1 MSSFNLLSIG
11 TQALQS
17 NTSALSVVGQNIANV
32 NTPGYSMQRPDL
44 VSREGLGGV
53 QVRDVQRMANELL
66 TSQIMSDTSA
76 YNSAL
81 AFEQLASQLDN
92 MLASDVSS
100 VSKAMDDYFGALQGA
115 VDDPSNLANR
125 ELFLA
130 QTDALVRRF
139 QDLDAS
145 LARQGDTING
155 QIQNSVAQVNS
166 IAQSLAQINDQ
177 VRLATASGASTNELL
192 DERDRLMESLAG
204 YIGFTSVPQANG
216 EMSIFV
222 GNGEPL
228 VVGNSAN
235 QLVMVQDSMD
245 ASQRNIALQV
255 GSNVGDITG
264 QISGGQIGGL
274 LEYRT
279 DVLYQ
284 TQDEMGR
291 LAMVFASSMN
301 AQQLQ
306 GLDLDGNAG
315 QRLFADINDSLLSAS
330 RVLADSGNASSVTSR
345 VDIVDAGALKASAY
359 ELVFNT
365 DSSFTLTRL
374 SDGVRWNSNQL
385 TSAADAT
392 GVDAN
397 QEFYFDAA
405 SGSLTLQV
413 DGFRLDL
420 DSSERFLKG
429 DKFEIQPTRS
439 GASDFGLELSSGRG
453 LALADS
459 AGGVSNNR
467 NALAMSDLQFA
478 TLVDG
483 STYQDQYGRQ
493 LEHVGSLT
501 ATAQITTQSSK
512 AVLDANQQ
520 TKSSI
525 SGVNLDEEAAK
536 LVQFQQAYQA
546 SARLISVSQTIFD
559 SLLAVV

>member
-1 MSSFNLLSIG
+1 MSSFNLLNIG

-17 NTSALSVVGQNIANV
+17 NTSALSVIGQNIANV
-32 NTPGYSMQRPDL
+32 NTPGYSMQRADL
-44 VSREGLGGV
+44 VARDNLGGV
-53 QVRDVQRMANELL
+53 QVRDVQRMANDFL
-66 TSQIMSDTSA
+66 TGQIMSDTSA

-81 AFEQLASQLDN
+81 AFEQLANQLDN

-100 VSKAMDDYFGALQGA
+100 ISKSMDDYFAALQGA

-130 QTDALVRRF
+130 QADALVRRF

-145 LARQGDTING
+145 LTRQQDTING
-155 QIQNSVAQVNS
+155 QVESSVAQVNS
-166 IAQSLAQINDQ
+166 LGQGLAQINDQ
-177 VRLATASGASTNELL
+177 IRLATASGASTNELL

-204 YIGFTSVPQANG
+204 YVGFTTVPQPNG
-216 EMSIFV
+216 EMNLFI

-228 VVGNSAN
+228 VVGGSASR
-235 QLVMVQDSMD
+235 LLTIQDSLD
-245 ASQRNIALQV
+245 PSQHNIALQV
-255 GSNVGDITG
+255 GSTLSDISG
-264 QISGGQIGGL
+264 QLSGGQIGGL
-274 LEYRT
+274 LDYRA
-279 DVLYQ
+279 DVLDK
-284 TQDEMGR
+284 TKDEMG
-291 LAMVFASSMN
+291 LIAMVFASSMN

-315 QRLFADINDSLLSAS
+315 QRLFADINASAAATD
-330 RVLADSGNASSVTSR
+330 RVLVDSGNAGNATSR
-345 VDIVDAGALKASAY
+345 VDIVDTGALKASAY

-365 DSSFTLTRL
+365 DSSFTVTRL

-385 TSAADAT
+385 SSQSGAA

-397 QEFYFDAA
+397 QEFYFDA
-405 SGSLTLQV
+405 SNGSLTLQV

-420 DSSERFLKG
+420 DSSARFVKG

-439 GASDFGLELSSGRG
+439 GASEFALELSSGRG

-478 TLVDG
+478 KLVGGG
-483 STYQDQYGRQ
+483 SYQEQYGRQ
-493 LEHVGSLT
+493 IERVGSLT

-512 AVLDANQQ
+512 AVLDANLQ
-520 TKSSI
+520 TKSSL
-525 SGVNLDEEAAK
+525 SGVNLDEEAAR

-546 SARLISVSQTIFD
+546 SARLIAASQTIFD
-559 SLLAVV
+559 SLLAAI

>member
-44 VSREGLGGV
+44 VSREDLGGV
-53 QVRDVQRMANELL
+53 RVRDVQRMANELL

-130 QTDALVRRF
+130 QADALVRRF

-255 GSNVGDITG
+255 GGNVGDITG

-315 QRLFADINDSLLSAS
+315 QRLFADINDSLVSAS

-345 VDIVDAGALKASAY
+345 VDVVDAGALKASAY

>member
-11 TQALQS
+11 TQALQA
-17 NTSALSVVGQNIANV
+17 NANALSVVGQNIANV
-32 NTPGYSMQRPDL
+32 NTPGYSMQRADL
-44 VSREGLGGV
+44 VSLESPGGV
-53 QVRDVQRMANELL
+53 QVRDIQRMANDFL
-66 TSQIMSDTSA
+66 TGQINSDTSA
-76 YNSAL
+76 YNSAQ
-81 AFEQLASQLDN
+81 AFEQLANQLDN
-92 MLASDVSS
+92 LLASDVSS
-100 VSKAMDDYFGALQGA
+100 ISKSMDDYFAALQGA
-115 VDDPSNLANR
+115 VDDPSNLADR
-125 ELFLA
+125 ELLLA
-130 QTDALVRRF
+130 QADALVRRF
-139 QDLDAS
+139 HDLDAS
-145 LARQGDTING
+145 LARQQDTISG
-155 QIQNSVAQVNS
+155 QIESSVAQINS
-166 IAQSLAQINDQ
+166 LGQGLAQINDR

-204 YIGFTSVPQANG
+204 YIGFTTVAEANG
-216 EMSIFV
+216 EMSVFI

-228 VVGNSAN
+228 VVGSNASR
-235 QLVMVQDSMD
+235 LLTVQDSLD
-245 ASQRNIALQV
+245 PSQRNIALQV
-255 GSNVGDITG
+255 GSSIRDVTG
-264 QISGGQIGGL
+264 QVSGGQIGGL

-291 LAMVFASSMN
+291 IAMVFASSMN

-306 GLDLDGNAG
+306 GLDLDGNVG
-315 QRLFADINDSLLSAS
+315 QRLFADINASAAATD
-330 RVLADSGNASSVTSR
+330 RVLADSGNARSATSR
-345 VDIVDAGALKASAY
+345 VDIADAGALRASAY

-365 DSSFTLTRL
+365 DSSFTVTRL

-385 TSAADAT
+385 SSESGAA

-413 DGFRLDL
+413 DGFRLEL
-420 DSSERFLKG
+420 DSSERFVKG

-439 GASDFGLELSSGRG
+439 GASEFALELSSGRA

-478 TLVDG
+478 KLVDG
-483 STYQDQYGRQ
+483 SSYQEQYGRQ
-493 LEHVGSLT
+493 IERVGSLT
-501 ATAQITTQSSK
+501 ATAQISTQSSK
-512 AVLDANQQ
+512 AVLDANLQ
-520 TKSSI
+520 TKSSLT
-525 SGVNLDEEAAK
+525 GVNLDEEAAR

-546 SARLISVSQTIFD
+546 SARLIAASQTIFD

>member
-1 MSSFNLLSIG
+1 MSSFNLLSLG

-32 NTPGYSMQRPDL
+32 NTPGYSMQRADL
-44 VSREGLGGV
+44 ASRDNLGGV
-53 QVRDVQRMANELL
+53 EVRDVQRMANDFL
-66 TSQIMSDTSA
+66 TGQIMSDTSA

-81 AFEQLASQLDN
+81 AFEQLANQLDN
-92 MLASDVSS
+92 LLASDVSS

-130 QTDALVRRF
+130 QADALVRRF

-145 LARQGDTING
+145 LVRQGDTING
-155 QIQNSVAQVNS
+155 QIENSVAQINS
-166 IAQSLAQINDQ
+166 IGQNLAKINDQ
-177 VRLATASGASTNELL
+177 VRLATASGASTNEML

-204 YIGFTSVPQANG
+204 YIGFSTVPEPNG
-216 EMSIFV
+216 EVSIFI

-228 VVGNSAN
+228 VVGISASR
-235 QLVMVQDSMD
+235 LLTVQDSTD

-255 GSNVGDITG
+255 GSSRSDVTA
-264 QISGGQIGGL
+264 QLSGGQVGGL
-274 LEYRT
+274 LDYRA

-291 LAMVFASSMN
+291 LAMVFADSMN
-301 AQQLQ
+301 QQQAQ

-315 QRLFADINDSLLSAS
+315 LRLFADINAS
-330 RVLADSGNASSVTSR
+330 QVTTDRVLASSHNATSTTSR
-345 VDIVDAGALKASAY
+345 VNIVDTGTLKASAY

-365 DSSFTLTRL
+365 DSSFTVTRL

-385 TSAADAT
+385 TSEIADT
-392 GVDAN
+392 DVDAN

-413 DGFRLDL
+413 DGFRMEL
-420 DSSERFLKG
+420 DSSGRFLKG

-439 GASDFGLELSSGRG
+439 GASEFALELNSGRG

-467 NALAMSDLQFA
+467 NALAMAELQFA
-478 TLVDG
+478 KLVDG
-483 STYQDQYGRQ
+483 SAYQDQYGRQ
-493 LEHVGSLT
+493 LERVGSVT

-512 AVLDANQQ
+512 AVLDANLQ
-520 TKSSI
+520 TKSSLT
-525 SGVNLDEEAAK
+525 GVNLDEEAAR
-536 LVQFQQAYQA
+536 LVQYQQAYQA
-546 SARLISVSQTIFD
+546 SARLIAASQTIFD
-559 SLLAVV
+559 SLLAAI

>member
-1 MSSFNLLSIG
+1 MSSFNLLSLG

-44 VSREGLGGV
+44 VSRENLGGV
-53 QVRDVQRMANELL
+53 EVRDVQRMANDFL
-66 TSQIMSDTSA
+66 TGQIMSDTSA

-81 AFEQLASQLDN
+81 AFEQLANQLDN
-92 MLASDVSS
+92 LLASDVSS

-130 QTDALVRRF
+130 QADALVRRF

-145 LARQGDTING
+145 LARQSDTING
-155 QIQNSVAQVNS
+155 QLENSVAQVNS
-166 IAQSLAQINDQ
+166 IGQNLAKINDQ
-177 VRLATASGASTNELL
+177 VRLATASGASTNEML

-204 YIGFTSVPQANG
+204 YIGFTTVPQPNG
-216 EMSIFV
+216 EMNVFI

-228 VVGNSAN
+228 VVGISASR
-235 QLVMVQDSMD
+235 LVTVQDSTD

-255 GSNVGDITG
+255 GSTRSDITA
-264 QISGGQIGGL
+264 QLSGGQIGGL
-274 LEYRT
+274 LDYRS

-291 LAMVFASSMN
+291 LAMVFADSMN
-301 AQQLQ
+301 QQQAQ
-306 GLDLDGNAG
+306 GLDLDGNVG
-315 QRLFADINDSLLSAS
+315 QRLFADINAS
-330 RVLADSGNASSVTSR
+330 QVTTDRVLASSHNATSTTST
-345 VDIVDAGALKASAY
+345 VNIVDTGTLKASAY

-365 DSSFTLTRL
+365 DSSFTVTRL
-374 SDGVRWNSNQL
+374 SDGARWNSNQL
-385 TSAADAT
+385 SSQSGAA

-413 DGFRLDL
+413 DGFRMDL
-420 DSSERFLKG
+420 DSSGRFLKG

-439 GASDFGLELSSGRG
+439 GASEFALALGSGRG

-467 NALAMSDLQFA
+467 NALAMSDLQYA
-478 TLVDG
+478 DLVDG
-483 STYQDQYGRQ
+483 STYQEQYGRQ
-493 LEHVGSLT
+493 LERVGSIT
-501 ATAQITTQSSK
+501 ATAQISTQSSK
-512 AVLDANQQ
+512 AVLDANLQ
-520 TKSSI
+520 TKSSLT
-525 SGVNLDEEAAK
+525 GVNLDEEAAR
-536 LVQFQQAYQA
+536 LVQYQQAYQA
-546 SARLISVSQTIFD
+546 SARLIAASQTIFD
-559 SLLAVV
+559 SLLAAI